1 MIDTGDRQ
9 PGGSVL
15 NVLACLVIITAGLKL
30 AGPIV
35 VPIVLA
41 AFLAVVTMPVLF
53 RLRARGVPGPLAI
66 GMAMLLDALVLVAIV
81 LLVTNSVGGL
91 NERLPEY
98 TRLLQERF
106 VGWVAVLEAR
116 GLSVGEYVQ
125 LDLLEPSRVLSLF
138 TGTVRVVL
146 SLLSMALLVG
156 LIMVFVLAESTVLP
170 VKFKAVFG
178 SSERADFDLRHMVRD
193 IQAYVWIKTLV
204 SVGTGVSIGLLCWL
218 LGVDFPILLGLV
230 AFILNFVPQ
239 IGSLIAAVPAL
250 LITFI
255 TLGEVRVLAVA
266 LGYMAVNA
274 LFGNLLEPQL
284 FGRRMGLSVL
294 VVFLSLL
301 FWAWVW
307 GPWARCWRSRL
318 RWSSRSRWSTYPTSA
333 GSPPS
338 WTGIR
343 RPRGR
348 LWPRTEQGRASGGG
362 RRAISTGASPGTATR
377 AGRAAHARRRRGR
390 QKGRV
395 RRAVPGEPGPAT
407 HRGLAGGWR
416 LVRRSA
422 RRSLPRALWARP
434 PGRTRPGLPRRGS

>member
-9 PGGSVL
+9 SGGRFL
-15 NVLACLVIITAGLKL
+15 NVLASLVIITAGLKL

-53 RLRARGVPGPLAI
+53 GLRARGVPAPLAI
-66 GMAMLLDALVLVAIV
+66 GTAMLLDAFVFVGIV

-98 TRLLQERF
+98 AGLLQERF
-106 VGWVAVLEAR
+106 LGWTAALEAR
-116 GLSVGEYVQ
+116 GLQVGEYVQ
-125 LDLLEPSRVLSLF
+125 LDLLEPARLLPVL
-138 TGTVRVVL
+138 TGAVRLVF

-156 LIMVFVLAESTVLP
+156 LIMAFVLAESTALP
-170 VKFKAVFG
+170 LKFRAIFG
-178 SSERADFDLRHMVRD
+178 PSDRGDFDLMNMARD

-204 SVGTGVSIGLLCWL
+204 SAGTGVSIGLLCWL
-218 LGVDFPILLGLV
+218 LDVDFPILLGLI

-239 IGSLIAAVPAL
+239 IGSLIAAAPAL

-255 TLGEVRVLAVA
+255 TLGELRVLAVA
-266 LGYMAVNA
+266 LGYLGVNA

-307 GPWARCWRSRL
+307 GPVGALLAVPLTMVVKIAMEHVPDL
-318 RWSSRSRWSTYPTSA
+318 RWIAVLMDRHPPAEEPPPRVGA
-333 GSPPS
+333 G
-338 WTGIR
+338 
-343 RPRGR
+343 
-348 LWPRTEQGRASGGG
+348 EA
-362 RRAISTGASPGTATR
+362 
-377 AGRAAHARRRRGR
+377 
-390 QKGRV
+390 
-395 RRAVPGEPGPAT
+395 
-407 HRGLAGGWR
+407 
-416 LVRRSA
+416 
-422 RRSLPRALWARP
+422 
-434 PGRTRPGLPRRGS
+434 

>member
-1 MIDTGDRQ
+1 MIDAGDRQ
-9 PGGSVL
+9 PGGSFL
-15 NVLACLVIITAGLKL
+15 NVLASLVIITAGLKL

-35 VPIVLA
+35 VPVVLA

-53 RLRARGVPGPLAI
+53 SLRARGVPGPLAI
-66 GMAMLLDALVLVAIV
+66 GMAMLLDAFVLVAVV

-98 TRLLQERF
+98 SRLLQERF

-116 GLSVGEYVQ
+116 GLPAGEYVQ
-125 LDLLEPSRVLSLF
+125 LDLLEPGRVLSLL

-156 LIMVFVLAESTVLP
+156 LIMVFVLAESSVLP
-170 VKFKAVFG
+170 VKFKAIFG
-178 SSERADFDLRHMVRD
+178 SSERGGFDLMHMVRD

-204 SVGTGVSIGLLCWL
+204 SAGTGVSIGLLCWL
-218 LGVDFPILLGLV
+218 LGVDFPILLGLL

-255 TLGEVRVLAVA
+255 TLGELRMLAVA
-266 LGYMAVNA
+266 AGYMAVNA

-307 GPWARCWRSRL
+307 GPVGALLAVPLTMVVKIVMEHVPDL
-318 RWSSRSRWSTYPTSA
+318 RWIAALMDRDPPPA
-333 GSPPS
+333 GAV
-338 WTGIR
+338 
-343 RPRGR
+343 
-348 LWPRTEQGRASGGG
+348 LAEDA
-362 RRAISTGASPGTATR
+362 
-377 AGRAAHARRRRGR
+377 AGEG
-390 QKGRV
+390 
-395 RRAVPGEPGPAT
+395 
-407 HRGLAGGWR
+407 
-416 LVRRSA
+416 
-422 RRSLPRALWARP
+422 
-434 PGRTRPGLPRRGS
+434 

>member
-1 MIDTGDRQ
+1 MIDTGDRR
-9 PGGSVL
+9 PGGSFL
-15 NVLACLVIITAGLKL
+15 NVLASLVIIIAGLKL

-98 TRLLQERF
+98 ARLLQERF

-146 SLLSMALLVG
+146 SLLSMVLLVG

-178 SSERADFDLRHMVRD
+178 SSERTDFDLRHMVRD

-255 TLGEVRVLAVA
+255 TLGELRVLAVA
-266 LGYMAVNA
+266 AGYMAVNA

-307 GPWARCWRSRL
+307 GPVGALLAVPLTMVVKIAMEHVPDL
-318 RWSSRSRWSTYPTSA
+318 RWIAALMDRHPPPA
-333 GSPPS
+333 GAA
-338 WTGIR
+338 
-343 RPRGR
+343 
-348 LWPRTEQGRASGGG
+348 LAED
-362 RRAISTGASPGTATR
+362 GA
-377 AGRAAHARRRRGR
+377 
-390 QKGRV
+390 
-395 RRAVPGEPGPAT
+395 GEG
-407 HRGLAGGWR
+407 
-416 LVRRSA
+416 
-422 RRSLPRALWARP
+422 
-434 PGRTRPGLPRRGS
+434 